1 MQVTFI
7 SDTHTKQNS
16 IKPQDLPGGDILIH
30 SGDCMNT
37 GLYEFELIIFL
48 DWFSSL
54 DQYTHKILIAGNH
67 DWLFETKP
75 KRTQEILQDYPNV
88 TYLQDQSVEVMGL
101 NIYGSPWQPE
111 FNDWA
116 FNVPRNSTKMEEI
129 WNQIPENTDI
139 LVTHG
144 PPFSILDYVHWS
156 KRNAGC
162 ELLYKR
168 VMEVKPLIHCFGHI
182 HNSGY
187 RQIDGINFFNASVLN
202 ENYDYVFKPIN
213 INITSKEIDIL

>member
-7 SDTHTKQNS
+7 SDTHTKH
-16 IKPQDLPGGDILIH
+16 KLTTQDLPGGDILIH

-37 GLYEFELIIFL
+37 GLYEFELIGFL
-48 DWFSSL
+48 DWFNNL
-54 DQYTHKILIAGNH
+54 DQYTHKIFIAGNH

-75 KRTQEILQDYPNV
+75 KHAQEILQNYPNV
-88 TYLQDQSVEVMGL
+88 IYLQDQSIEVMGL

-111 FNDWA
+111 FRSWA
-116 FNVPRNSTKMEEI
+116 FNVPRNSTRIEKI
-129 WNQIPENTDI
+129 WNQIPENIDI

-144 PPFSILDYVHWS
+144 PPFSILDYVDWS
-156 KRNAGC
+156 KNNAGC

-182 HNSGY
+182 HNNGY
-187 RQIDGINFFNASVLN
+187 RQIDNTYFFNASVLN
-202 ENYDYVFKPIN
+202 ENYNYVFKPIN